1 VRLRLPSALVL
12 LAVPALLVAGCGSGK
27 TEPSSGGTELG
38 AVTVTGKAGAKPTVE
53 VPAPFRLQAT
63 STRILTAGTGAKVT
77 AGQKVTVDYVLV
89 NGRDGKEVETTF
101 GKQPSTFTADE
112 ASLIRGLVKGMTGQP
127 VGSRVLVG
135 IPPADAFG
143 ATGNSQLG
151 IGKDDTLVFVLDIR
165 SARNS
170 LTTATGTP
178 VTPAKGLPTVS
189 ADGKT
194 IVVPKTKAPA
204 KLVVQPLIKGKGPV
218 VQAGQ
223 TISAHYAGVVWD
235 TGREF
240 DSSYKTGRPADFP
253 IGIGRVVK
261 GWDQGLVGQTVGSRV
276 LLVIPPAFGY
286 GAKGD
291 PRAGIKGTDTLV
303 FAVDILDAA

>member
-1 VRLRLPSALVL
+1 MRLRLPRALVL
-12 LAVPALLVAGCGSGK
+12 LVVPALLVAGCGTDKATSPDTSG
-27 TEPSSGGTELG
+27 LG
-38 AVTVTGKAGAKPTVE
+38 AVTVTGKPGAKPTVT
-53 VPAPFRLQAT
+53 VPTPLRLQAT
-63 STRILTAGTGAKVT
+63 STRVLTAGTGAKVA

-89 NGRDGKEVETTF
+89 NGRDGKERETTF

-112 ASLIRGLVKGMTGQP
+112 ASLIRGLVKGMTGQS

-135 IPPADAFG
+135 IPPVDAFG
-143 ATGNSQLG
+143 ANGNSQLG
-151 IGKDDTLVFVLDIR
+151 IAKDDTLVFVLDIK

-170 LTTATGTP
+170 LTAATGTP
-178 VTPAKGLPTVS
+178 VTPPKGLPAVS
-189 ADGKT
+189 GDGKT

-223 TISAHYAGVVWD
+223 TVSVNYVGVIWD
-235 TGREF
+235 TGRQF
-240 DSSYKTGRPADFP
+240 DSSYLTGKPFDVP
-253 IGIGRVVK
+253 IGIGRVVT
-261 GWDQGLVGQTVGSRV
+261 GWDRGIVGQTVGSRL
-276 LLVIPPAFGY
+276 LLVLPPSFGY

-291 PRAGIKGTDTLV
+291 PRAKIKGTDTLV